1 MCCPPYCGVG
11 LAVGEA
17 LALGEALPPDVNR
30 PSEPRY
36 AWRLE
41 LEELEKLEKLGAAL
55 AEVSGEED
63 VWAAAVSESPR
74 ARAEAAISM
83 RRGSGQVRSQFA
95 TISEP
100 L

>member
-1 MCCPPYCGVG
+1 VG
-11 LAVGEA
+11 
-17 LALGEALPPDVNR
+17 
-30 PSEPRY
+30 
-36 AWRLE
+36 
-41 LEELEKLEKLGAAL
+41 LEELEKLEKPVAAL
-55 AEVSGEED
+55 AEVSEED
-63 VWAAAVSESPR
+63 VWAAAVSENPR